1 MEFGGAGGARRG
13 VWRHGCGGVAGDH
26 AGVAAE
32 VITPES
38 LEVIPPESQEPE
50 EVVTPDLEMEVV
62 PDSQMEAV
70 PDSITPELQ
79 MAPDSITL
87 NSIATVAEAK
97 EAESITTDS
106 MPDLQMAPDSIATDS
121 IVPDSLP
128 PGDFLC
134 GRCGLV
140 HEDREAWNR
149 AHSRFRPC
157 RRCGLVH
164 ADYMSD
170 AIAGRVEVD
179 CDLFIEHYG
188 WLLPRKDDAKASVRY
203 GLIVTCSK
211 SSTG

>member
-1 MEFGGAGGARRG
+1 
-13 VWRHGCGGVAGDH
+13 
-26 AGVAAE
+26 
-32 VITPES
+32 
-38 LEVIPPESQEPE
+38 
-50 EVVTPDLEMEVV
+50 
-62 PDSQMEAV
+62 
-70 PDSITPELQ
+70 

-128 PGDFLC
+128 PGAFLC

-164 ADYMSD
+164 TDYMSD

-179 CDLFIEHYG
+179 CDLFIEHV
-188 WLLPRKDDAKASVRY
+188 LF
-203 GLIVTCSK
+203 IVKKTN
-211 SSTG
+211 TFFY

>member
-1 MEFGGAGGARRG
+1 
-13 VWRHGCGGVAGDH
+13 
-26 AGVAAE
+26 
-32 VITPES
+32 
-38 LEVIPPESQEPE
+38 
-50 EVVTPDLEMEVV
+50 
-62 PDSQMEAV
+62 MEAV

-79 MAPDSITL
+79 MAPDSTML
-87 NSIATVAEAK
+87 NSITM
-97 EAESITTDS
+97 DS

-128 PGDFLC
+128 PGAFLC

-157 RRCGLVH
+157 HRCGLVH

-188 WLLPRKDDAKASVRY
+188 WLLPRKDDAKASQE
-203 GLIVTCSK
+203 
-211 SSTG
+211 